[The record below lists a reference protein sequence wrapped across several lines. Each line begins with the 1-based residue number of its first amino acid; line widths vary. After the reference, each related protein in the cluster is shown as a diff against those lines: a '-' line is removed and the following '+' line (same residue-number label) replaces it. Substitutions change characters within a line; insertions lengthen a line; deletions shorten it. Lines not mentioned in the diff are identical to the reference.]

1 MELSIT
7 KVNSEFT
14 AKVEEIANQSVYR
27 CYQCG
32 ECSSSCPMVEQ
43 MDIMPNQIMKLLQM
57 GEDDKI
63 KNANTAYICASCFQ
77 CSVRCPR
84 GVRITEIMEA
94 IRLVKL
100 RSNEDHFNLDHLS
113 REELKRLPQIAVV
126 SNLRKLSR

>member
-1 MELSIT
+1 MELSIS
-7 KVNSEFT
+7 KVKSEFT
-14 AKVEEIANQSVYR
+14 AKVEEIADQNVYR

-32 ECSSSCPMVEQ
+32 ECSSGCPMVEQ
-43 MDIMPNQIMKLLQM
+43 MDVMPNQIMKLLQM
-57 GEDDKI
+57 GEDGRI
-63 KNANTAYICASCFQ
+63 KNSNTAYICASCFQ

-100 RSNEDHFNLDHLS
+100 RANEDHFSLDHLS
-113 REELKRLPQIAVV
+113 REELRRLPQIAVV